1 MSKEAELNRAKRL
14 ALLLLMAAAA
24 LFVVT
29 SLLPRGFWVDGLR
42 AISEAAMVG
51 ALADW
56 FAVVA
61 LFRRV
66 PIPFVARHTAIIPA
80 NKDRI
85 ADNLAGFVDDK
96 FLKPEALAAVILRSD
111 PATRVATW
119 LQQPDQRSYLAAHL
133 ARLLPEMLA
142 AADDARIQELLR
154 DALHTAIGR
163 LDMAPALG
171 AALQGLTRDGRHQ
184 ELLDDGMRAL
194 IGMLNRPAT
203 RAMMAEM
210 IAAWLK
216 REHRAMEMML
226 PTEWLSASGAAMIAD
241 TLNNIMA
248 HIAADPE
255 HRLRARFDAM
265 VQRFVLRLQTDPDFI
280 ARGEQFKHYL
290 RDSAAFARYTGQLWA
305 SLRDWISA
313 DLARPASRFG
323 AAVEQAGAWLSE
335 ELLAHPDMRA
345 SLNQHLAAMARTLAP
360 AFSSFLTRHISD
372 TVKAWDGADMSRQ
385 VELNIGKDLQFIRV
399 NGTLVGG
406 MIGMLLYGCSHLLEW
421 MTIMLR

>member
-1 MSKEAELNRAKRL
+1 MSKEEELTRSKRL

-42 AISEAAMVG
+42 AIAEAAMVG

-66 PIPFVARHTAIIPA
+66 PIPIVARHTAIIPA

-111 PATRVATW
+111 PATGVAQW
-119 LQQPDQRSYLAAHL
+119 LQQADKRSYLAAHL
-133 ARLLPEMLA
+133 ARLLPQLLA
-142 AADDARIQELLR
+142 AADDARIQALLR
-154 DALHTAIGR
+154 DALHSAIGR
-163 LDMAPALG
+163 LDLAPALG
-171 AALQGLTRDGRHQ
+171 NALQGLTRDGRHQ

-194 IGMLNRPAT
+194 IAILNRPAT

-226 PTEWLSASGAAMIAD
+226 PTEWISESGAAMIAD
-241 TLNNIMA
+241 TLNNIME

-255 HRLRARFDAM
+255 HKLRQRFDAM

-280 ARGEQFKHYL
+280 AKGEEFKHYL
-290 RDSAAFARYTGQLWA
+290 RDSEAFARYTGELWA
-305 SLRDWISA
+305 SLRDWIRA
-313 DLARPASRFG
+313 DLARPESRFG

-345 SLNQHLAAMARTLAP
+345 SLNEHLAAMAHTLAP

-385 VELNIGKDLQFIRV
+385 VELNIGKDLQFIRI

-406 MIGMLLYGCSHLLEW
+406 MIGMLLYGCSQMMEW